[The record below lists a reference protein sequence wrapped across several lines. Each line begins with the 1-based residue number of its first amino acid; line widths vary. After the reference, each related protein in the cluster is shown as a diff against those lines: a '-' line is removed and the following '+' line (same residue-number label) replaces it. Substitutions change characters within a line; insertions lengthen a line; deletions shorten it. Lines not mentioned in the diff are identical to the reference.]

1 LIRGKASRDSL
12 LAMSANSVAPGAQQ
26 KRFAAYLDRLALA
39 AEHADRATPL
49 KSYCTGLLLPGERKS
64 VEPMA
69 ARLYPDNVR
78 QAHQSMHHI
87 VADAAWS
94 DADML
99 AAVRAYVLPAMQQ
112 ESPIVA
118 WIVDDTGLV
127 KKGTHSV
134 GVTRQYC
141 GQVGKQEN
149 CRVAVSLSVSTEQA
163 SLPIAWRLYLP
174 AVWAQDK
181 QRRKKVGV
189 PEELR
194 FQTKP
199 AIARSQIR
207 EAAARGIAVGV
218 VLADAA
224 YGTDTQFR
232 EELTDLG
239 LPYVVGIMSSVTVW
253 KPGQGPLPAAAWK
266 GTGRPTRYL
275 RRNRRHAPVAVK
287 DLAFALPLEAWK
299 KVAWREGTRGKL
311 QSRFAAVRVRPA
323 HRDFERSEPY
333 PQQWLLIEWPTEEAE
348 PTKYWLS
355 TLPAQTNLRDLVHLA
370 KHRWIIER
378 DYEELKQELGLGH
391 YEGRGWR
398 GFHHHATLCIAAY
411 GFLVAERSRFSPSAR
426 SGRLALSIPEMPA
439 QFRPRG
445 SPRSPRAA

>member
-1 LIRGKASRDSL
+1 
-12 LAMSANSVAPGAQQ
+12 MSADSVAPGAQA
-26 KRFAAYLDRLALA
+26 KRFAAYLDRLAQA
-39 AEHADRATPL
+39 AEHADRAAPL

-69 ARLYPDNVR
+69 ARLYPNNVR
-78 QAHQSMHHI
+78 QAHQSMHHL

-94 DADML
+94 DENML
-99 AAVRAYVLPAMQQ
+99 EAVRAHVLPQM
-112 ESPIVA
+112 ERKEPIVA
-118 WIVDDTGLV
+118 WIVDDTGFV

-149 CRVAVSLSVSTEQA
+149 CRVAVSLSVSTERA

-174 AVWAQDK
+174 EVWAQDRK
-181 QRRKKVGV
+181 RRKKTGI
-189 PEELR
+189 PAEIR

-199 AIARSQIR
+199 AIALEQIR
-207 EAAARGIAVGV
+207 AAVKREIPVGV

-224 YGTDTQFR
+224 YGTDTKFR
-232 EELTDLG
+232 EEITDLG
-239 LPYVVGIMSSVTVW
+239 LLYVVGIMSSVTVW
-253 KPGQGPLPAAAWK
+253 QPGQGPLPAVTWK
-266 GTGRPTRYL
+266 GMGRPAKYL
-275 RRNRRHAPVAVK
+275 RRTRRHTPVTVK
-287 DLAFALPLEAWK
+287 DLALALPPQAWK
-299 KVAWREGTRGKL
+299 KVGWRPGTRHQL

-333 PQQWLLIEWPTEEAE
+333 PELWLLIEWPSEEAE

-355 TLPAQTNLRDLVHLA
+355 TLPAKTKLKDLVRLA

-411 GFLVAERSRFSPSAR
+411 GFLVAERSFFSPSAR
-426 SGRLALSIPEMPA
+426 AGRLGLSIPEMPL

-445 SPRSPRAA
+445 SPGPPRAT

>member
-1 LIRGKASRDSL
+1 
-12 LAMSANSVAPGAQQ
+12 MSANSRAPGAQQ
-26 KRFAAYLDRLALA
+26 KRFAAYLDSLAQA
-39 AEHADRATPL
+39 AGHRDRAVPL

-69 ARLYPDNVR
+69 ARLYPGNVR
-78 QAHQSMHHI
+78 QAHQSLHHL
-87 VADAAWS
+87 VADAPWS
-94 DADML
+94 DEDVL
-99 AAVRAYVLPAMQQ
+99 EAVRHYVLSALQK
-112 ESPIVA
+112 EGPIAA
-118 WIVDDTGLV
+118 WIVDDTGFV

-149 CRVAVSLSVSTEQA
+149 CRVAVSLSVSTQQA

-174 AVWAQDK
+174 EVWAQDS
-181 QRRKKVGV
+181 QRRKQTRV
-189 PEELR
+189 PEEVR

-199 AIARSQIR
+199 AIALEQIR
-207 EAAARGIAVGV
+207 AAVGRGIATAP

-224 YGTDTQFR
+224 YGTDTRFR
-232 EELTDLG
+232 EGLTELG
-239 LPYVVGIMSSVTVW
+239 LRYVVGIMSSVGVW
-253 KPGQGPLPAAAWK
+253 KPGQAPLPKRKWK
-266 GTGRPTRYL
+266 GIGRPTTLLQRDS
-275 RRNRRHAPVAVK
+275 RHRPLSVKELASSLPAP
-287 DLAFALPLEAWK
+287 AWK
-299 KVAWREGTRGKL
+299 QVSWREGTKTQLR
-311 QSRFAAVRVRPA
+311 SRFAALRVRPA
-323 HRDFERSEPY
+323 HRDYWRSQPHEEE
-333 PQQWLLIEWPTEEAE
+333 WLLIEWPNAEVE

-355 TLPAQTNLRDLVHLA
+355 TLPASTKLRDLVRLA

-411 GFLVAERSRFSPSAR
+411 GFLIAERSRFSPSTRA
-426 SGRLALSIPEMPA
+426 GQLDLPIPKMPP

-445 SPRSPRAA
+445 SPHSPRAA